1 MLDTKCRKHIQ
12 PLIKLGAELFMKKGF
27 SANDVTIM
35 ALGLGILSGVCIY
48 LKMPITSL
56 VFLWISGYLDAVDG
70 SIARVKG
77 STLFGTVMDVTFDRI
92 VEIALILGIAL
103 RYPEQR
109 LNLIVL
115 TCAIIISMTI
125 FLTTGVMSD
134 KISEK
139 SFYYQA
145 GLAERTEGFVM
156 FSLMIVFSQHLS
168 LLIVVFYLMIIFT
181 AGQRFLEAKRILNIE
196 NTRK

>member
-1 MLDTKCRKHIQ
+1 MLDTKCRKYVQ
-12 PLIKLGAELFMKKGF
+12 PVIKLGAKLFMKIGF
-27 SANDVTIM
+27 SANDVTVL
-35 ALGLGILSGVCIY
+35 ALVLGLLSGVFIY
-48 LKMPITSL
+48 LQMPIASL
-56 VFLWISGYLDAVDG
+56 VLLWVSGYLDAVDG

-77 STLFGTVMDVTFDRI
+77 STLFGTVMDVTFDRV
-92 VEIALILGIAL
+92 VEIALILGIAF

-115 TCAIIISMTI
+115 TCSIIISMTI

-139 SFYYQA
+139 SFYYQT

-156 FSLMIVFSQHLS
+156 FSLMIIFSQYLS
-168 LLIVVFYLMIIFT
+168 ILIIAFYLMIFFT
-181 AGQRFLEAKRILNIE
+181 AGQRFLEAKRILNVE